1 MLTVWEAIKTRRSI
15 RKFRADEVSDEIIE
29 QLLEAARLA
38 PSGGN
43 RQPWRFM
50 VVRDKQ
56 AKKELRRICLD
67 QRFVEEAPVVFICFG
82 DFDRYSVDARSKRN
96 QEFTDFGVLE
106 TLSGKFADPKFREEL
121 YSRPVQSKAELFM
134 PVAANAYI
142 AIEHIVLMATALG
155 LGSCWIGGFG
165 DAREI
170 NQLFNL
176 PHNLVPLI
184 VLPVGYPDGKVPPQR
199 PRLSR
204 DEILLKPPPKV
215 LTL

>member
-1 MLTVWEAIKTRRSI
+1 MLTVWEAIIARRSI
-15 RKFRADEVSDEIIE
+15 RKFRPDDVSDEIVE

-43 RQPWRFM
+43 RQPWRFI
-50 VVRDKQ
+50 VVKDFGI
-56 AKKELRRICLD
+56 KKELRRICLG
-67 QRFVEEAPVVFICFG
+67 QKFVEEAPVVFVCFG
-82 DFDRYSVDARSKRN
+82 DFDRYSVDSRSKRN
-96 QEFTDFGVLE
+96 REFMDFGVLE
-106 TLSGKFADPKFREEL
+106 TLSGKFADPKFREDL

-155 LGSCWIGGFG
+155 LGSCWIGGFE

-170 NQLFNL
+170 NRLFNL

-184 VLPVGYPDGKVPPQR
+184 VLPVGYPDGKLPPPR
-199 PRLSR
+199 PRLSH
-204 DEILLKPPPKV
+204 DDIVIKPTV
-215 LTL
+215 